1 MFIKNAFYLFLVLL
15 WRSGFRCVL
24 PVPVLL
30 RDDVF
35 AFSAEVE
42 VNVAVRR
49 VCVQNF
55 CLLYCT
61 ALGAFYCFGVCHG
74 WWFCFIV
81 GGRLS
86 LLLLLFREVVSHNP
100 NP

>member
-1 MFIKNAFYLFLVLL
+1 MPFYLFLVLL
-15 WRSGFRCVL
+15 WRSGFWCVL

-30 RDDVF
+30 CNYVF

-42 VNVAVRR
+42 VNVTVCC
-49 VCVQNF
+49 VCVHNF

-74 WWFCFIV
+74 WLV
-81 GGRLS
+81 
-86 LLLLLFREVVSHNP
+86 LLHRWWAFEPIAIIWDVVRKRWKCLI
-100 NP
+100 